1 MQTDAGRHNVRA
13 TIGGTLM
20 PLQFTLCDVFAD
32 RPFTGNQLAVFL
44 DATGASDET
53 MAGIAQEFGWSEVAY
68 VVPGGDAPPR
78 VRIWTPHGELT
89 FAGHPTIGTAVV
101 LAVSGVFS
109 ASDVALELGI
119 GRIDIHLEALSATG
133 GTATMVQ
140 RAPRFGAILEDRGR
154 IADALSLVLDELA
167 PDLESQI
174 VSTGSAHLM
183 VPVSSAG
190 ALARATPV
198 RGLLRDVLSEAGAR
212 RAYLFSVDTPGTNA
226 AARARL
232 LDEGFEDAATGSAA
246 GALGAYLVRY
256 GLHRGGVLDV
266 EQGIE
271 LGRPSRI
278 SVNVPVRAQDIG
290 PVSVTGN
297 VRIWGHGSVEVD
309 M

>member
-1 MQTDAGRHNVRA
+1 
-13 TIGGTLM
+13 M

-44 DATGASDET
+44 DAAGVPDEI
-53 MAGIAQEFGWSEVAY
+53 MAAISREFGWSEVAY
-68 VVPGGDAPPR
+68 VVHRGDGIPR
-78 VRIWTPHGELT
+78 LRIWSPHGELL
-89 FAGHPTIGTAVV
+89 FAGHPTIGTAVALSIAGLV
-101 LAVSGVFS
+101 RDA
-109 ASDVALELGI
+109 DVALELGI
-119 GRIDIHLEALSATG
+119 GRVDVRVTALSASS

-140 RAPRFGAILEDRGR
+140 RAPLFGAILEDRGR
-154 IADALSLVLDELA
+154 VADALSLGLDDLA
-167 PDLESQI
+167 PGLESQI

-183 VPVSSAG
+183 VPVSSAV

-198 RGLLRDVLSEAGAR
+198 PGLLRGLLHEVGAR
-212 RAYLFSVDTPGTNA
+212 RAYVFSVDTPGTNV

-246 GALGAYLVRY
+246 GALGAFLVRY
-256 GLHRGGVLDV
+256 GLHRGGVLDI

-278 SVNVPVRAQDIG
+278 TVDVPVRGHDIG
-290 PVSVTGN
+290 PVNVAGN
-297 VRIWGHGSVEVD
+297 VRVWGHGSVEVD